1 MQEVVIKSDQI
12 EIYNN
17 DFEEAIAA
25 ACVEFDIDDLKHEG
39 QRPWKAVLQYVGK
52 RVFPDNTVLKSNKR
66 VLHQGNYI
74 PTNNNSYDYELLN
87 QLCDYYIM
95 LSNKYNKL
103 ISIIAFSYMCNIHP
117 DIIDKW
123 ASDEPSTTSYHIYK
137 KLRHNREDCLKDK
150 NYDSNNVVGAI
161 SIGNQEY
168 SWNMPGVTREHR
180 RASLSNAE
188 LPKLGGN
195 QPQIAIIDSKN
206 VID

>member
-1 MQEVVIKSDQI
+1 MEEVVIKSDQI

-25 ACVEFDIDDLKHEG
+25 ACEEFGIEDLKREG

-52 RVFPDNTVLKSNKR
+52 RVFPDTTVLKSNKR
-66 VLHQGNYI
+66 VMHTGNYI

-87 QLCDYYIM
+87 ILCDYYIM

-103 ISIIAFSYMCNIHP
+103 ISIVAFSYMCNMNQ

-123 ASDEPSTTSYHIYK
+123 ADNEPSSTSFHIWK

-168 SWNMPGVTREHR
+168 NWNMPGVTREHR
-180 RASLSNAE
+180 RVALSDSE
-188 LPKLGGN
+188 LPKLSANGAQLLEQN
-195 QPQIAIIDSKN
+195 IVKD
-206 VID
+206 V